1 MLYYEGHGITSTA
14 KAIIIVTTILGVLAI
29 FAVALRVYARIYS
42 KLYLC
47 ADDWTIILALVHI
60 IIDYTDAVTGIGDPE
75 YQPTMEAIIFALK
88 INFACENAQI
98 ATMGV
103 IKVSLLFFYRRIFG
117 ISRPFVIA
125 SNVLIALISSFT
137 LAIVLAVIFSK
148 WPVYLQ
154 WDPTAPYDINASA
167 ILICY
172 VAGNSL
178 FDLLTLALPIAAVQK
193 LQMDQSKKLFMSVIF
208 VLGSTCMAASLV
220 RLYYAVQWTKE
231 PATITSMFEVPFI
244 YNILWALLEPPIFIV
259 VGSMLTL
266 GPLLRNWRGPKQW
279 IRLLSSKKEGS
290 TKFHDS
296 RSLPQSHM
304 QSGSSHQRGPEKKLT
319 PSTSSEVELLESYWA
334 QSIVPNHQ
342 WE

>member
-1 MLYYEGHGITSTA
+1 MLYYEGHGITNTA
-14 KAIIIVTTILGVLAI
+14 KAIITVTTILGVLAI
-29 FAVALRVYARIYS
+29 LAVALRVYARIYS
-42 KLYLC
+42 KLYLGI
-47 ADDWTIILALVHI
+47 DDWTIILALILSCGISI
-60 IIDYTDAVTGIGDPE
+60 IIDYTDAVTGIGDPDYE
-75 YQPTMEAIIFALK
+75 PTMEAIIFALK
-88 INFACENAQI
+88 INFACENTQI

-117 ISRPFVIA
+117 ISRPFVMA

-172 VAGNSL
+172 VAGNSF
-178 FDLLTLALPIAAVQK
+178 FDLLTLVLPIAAVQR

-208 VLGSTCMAASLV
+208 VLGSTCMVASLI

-231 PATITSMFEVPFI
+231 TATISSMFEAPFI

-259 VGSMLTL
+259 VGSMLTF

-279 IRLLSSKKEGS
+279 IRLISSKKEGS
-290 TKFHDS
+290 TKSHEA
-296 RSLPQSHM
+296 RNRPQSHFG
-304 QSGSSHQRGPEKKLT
+304 SGNSHRNGAEKTLPPISSSQ
-319 PSTSSEVELLESYWA
+319 VELLP
-334 QSIVPNHQ
+334 V
-342 WE
+342 

>member
-1 MLYYEGHGITSTA
+1 
-14 KAIIIVTTILGVLAI
+14 
-29 FAVALRVYARIYS
+29 
-42 KLYLC
+42 
-47 ADDWTIILALVHI
+47 
-60 IIDYTDAVTGIGDPE
+60 
-75 YQPTMEAIIFALK
+75 MEAIIFALK

-117 ISRPFVIA
+117 ISRPFVMA

-172 VAGNSL
+172 VAGNSF
-178 FDLLTLALPIAAVQK
+178 FDLLTLVLPIAAVQR

-208 VLGSTCMAASLV
+208 VLGSTCMVASLV

-231 PATITSMFEVPFI
+231 TATISSMFEAPFI

-259 VGSMLTL
+259 VGSMLTF

-279 IRLLSSKKEGS
+279 IRLISSKKEGS
-290 TKFHDS
+290 TKIQGA
-296 RSLPQSHM
+296 RNRPQSHF
-304 QSGSSHQRGPEKKLT
+304 QSGNSHRSGAEKTLPPISSSQ
-319 PSTSSEVELLESYWA
+319 VDLLP
-334 QSIVPNHQ
+334 V
-342 WE
+342 

>member
-42 KLYLC
+42 KLYLG
-47 ADDWTIILALVHI
+47 ADDWTIILALILSCGISI

-231 PATITSMFEVPFI
+231 PATISSMFEVPFI

-319 PSTSSEVELLESYWA
+319 PSTSSEVELLE
-334 QSIVPNHQ
+334 V
-342 WE
+342 